1 MALHGVPFFHDSRF
15 FRMEIFQSI
24 AEALSGI
31 YGPAR
36 VVRDVIM
43 TVVSAFNF
51 HTLFYWAVGVFFTRK
66 FPKAKKNHK
75 YAICIP
81 ARNEEDVIGNLIK
94 SIKRQDYPSEL
105 ITIFV
110 VADNCTDSTARIA
123 SELGA
128 VVYEHNNPA
137 ERTKGFALKYLFE
150 RISEDFGIKA
160 FEGYFVF
167 DSDNLLN
174 RDYITRMN
182 ESFDAGEK
190 IITSYRNTK
199 NFDECWLSSTYALHW
214 LRSIRYRH
222 RARSLFHLATNI
234 QGTGFLFANELV
246 ENGWP
251 YTSLTEDRAFT
262 ADAVAHGY
270 KISYNDTAEFFDEQP
285 VSVKIAIRQRIRWAK
300 GHLQAFVQ
308 TGPLLFTNIFLGNQF
323 APKKPKGEKYTRAE
337 VLESIRHRW
346 ASFDTL
352 GQLIPTS
359 IISLILW
366 ILVAVLIGMCE
377 YYSNGILDTRL
388 IGGGNWLS
396 RFLRFFVGDVRINM
410 SPGLSA
416 MWTGLV
422 LTVSARI
429 IMRLAGDLK
438 KIPVGVYIFFMERK
452 RIKPIKLYKKALY
465 CLTWPI
471 FDLVGRYAM
480 YFALFMRVE
489 WKPIPHK
496 SKVTIEDI
504 ETDKTGPAK

>member
-1 MALHGVPFFHDSRF
+1 MEELIGTLSNLAHGL
-15 FRMEIFQSI
+15 
-24 AEALSGI
+24 ANI
-31 YGPAR
+31 YGPAK

-43 TVVSAFNF
+43 TIVSAFNF

-66 FPKAKKNHK
+66 FPKAKTNHK

-94 SIKRQDYPSEL
+94 SIRRQDYPAEL
-105 ITIFV
+105 VTIFV
-110 VADNCTDSTARIA
+110 VADNCTDHTAQIA
-123 SELGA
+123 RDLG
-128 VVYEHNNPA
+128 VNVYEHHNPA

-150 RISEDFGIKA
+150 QIAADYGIDA

-174 RDYITRMN
+174 KDFITRMN
-182 ESFDAGEK
+182 ESFDVGEK
-190 IITSYRNTK
+190 IICSYRNTK

-246 ENGWP
+246 KNGWP

-285 VSVKIAIRQRIRWAK
+285 VSVKIAMRQRIRWAK
-300 GHLQAFVQ
+300 GHLQAFVE
-308 TGPLLFTNIFLGNQF
+308 TGPLLFANIFMGNRF
-323 APKKPKGEKYTRAE
+323 KGKKTKGERYTKAE
-337 VLESIRHRW
+337 IIESLRHRW

-352 GQLIPTS
+352 GQLIPTA
-359 IISLILW
+359 IISLFLW
-366 ILVAVLIGMCE
+366 ILVAVLIGMCD
-377 YYSNGILDTRL
+377 YYSNGVNDVRI
-388 IGGGNWLS
+388 IAGGNWLS
-396 RFLRFFVGDVRINM
+396 KMLRSLFGDPRVNM
-410 SPGLSA
+410 SPGTHA
-416 MWTGLV
+416 MITGV
-422 LTVSARI
+422 GLTVLARVL
-429 IMRLAGDLK
+429 MRIAGDLK
-438 KIPVGVYIFFMERK
+438 KIPVAVYIFFMERK
-452 RIKPIKLYKKALY
+452 RIKPIKLSKKALY

-480 YFALFMRVE
+480 YIALFMKVE

-504 ETDKTGPAK
+504 ETDKVGPAK